1 MFIAVEG
8 LDGTGKSTLA
18 RRLAA
23 HLGAELL
30 RTPDAVFSEIRPLL
44 DRTLAFSPRA
54 YTLMYAS
61 MVQFASD
68 QARWHAA
75 EGRHVVVDRYWSS
88 TLAYDAVFRH
98 SDLPFDSLGDGLFR
112 PDVTLFLEAPLSVRA
127 ARIAGRGA
135 ASAEDDRGLDPE
147 RDAGLQAAF
156 NWALSGRHVGELI
169 RLDVSDAT
177 PSEVL
182 RMALNKVDHDIVL
195 RETLH

>member
-18 RRLAA
+18 VRLAA

-30 RTPDAVFSEIRPLL
+30 RTPDAAFSEVRPVL

-54 YTLMYAS
+54 HTLMYAS

-75 EGRHVVVDRYWSS
+75 NGRHVVVDRYWSS

-98 SDLPFDSLGDGLFR
+98 SDLPFDALGDGLFR

-127 ARIAGRGA
+127 GRIAGRGL
-135 ASAEDDRGLDPE
+135 ASAEDERGLDRE
-147 RDAGLQAAF
+147 LDARLQAAYD
-156 NWALSGRHVGELI
+156 WALSGRHVGNLA
-169 RLDVSDAT
+169 RVDVSGAT
-177 PSEVL
+177 PTEVL
-182 RMALNKVDHDIVL
+182 RMALSYVDHDIVL